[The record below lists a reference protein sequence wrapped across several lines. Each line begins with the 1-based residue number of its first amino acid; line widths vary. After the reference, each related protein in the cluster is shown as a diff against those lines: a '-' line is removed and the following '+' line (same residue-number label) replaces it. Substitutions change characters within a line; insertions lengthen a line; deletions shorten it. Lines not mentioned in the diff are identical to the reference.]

1 MAGHFILF
9 AKPWWVNLLIVVP
22 VAVFWLWRKKL
33 KITNRTLLITGLF
46 AVAFGFVEAAVV
58 VYLRGLGY
66 LPMSVSVATVAYFH
80 TSGLMHLSQNYLSVE
95 VVREAATMV
104 MLICVALLAERT
116 NRERLAVYLWAFAL
130 WDIFYYAGLYLFI
143 GWPSSL
149 TTRDVLFLIP
159 SPWYAE
165 VWFPLLVSGLTL
177 VAVLAG
183 RRTE

>member
-1 MAGHFILF
+1 MTSHFILL
-9 AKPWWVNLLIVVP
+9 ARPWWVNLLLLVP
-22 VAVFWLWRKKL
+22 FLAFWFWRKKL
-33 KITNRTLLITGLF
+33 HIASRTLWVTGLF

-66 LPMSVSVATVAYFH
+66 LPTSAGVATVAYFH
-80 TSGLMHLSQNYLSVE
+80 ASGLMRLSKNYLSVE
-95 VVREAATMV
+95 VVREMATMI
-104 MLICVALLAERT
+104 MLVCIALLAGRT
-116 NRERLAVYLWAFAL
+116 HRERLAVYLWAFAV

-149 TTRDVLFLIP
+149 TTTDVLFLIP

-177 VAVLAG
+177 AAVLAG
-183 RRTE
+183 KRAE